1 MLNTINGTFFRLLTQ
16 LELIDTREF
25 EFGNSPNY
33 LGLEFSLFVH
43 FRDDRLQFRD
53 LNDLPISLPDEFTP
67 WQPRIQILP
76 LLTTQTIQSQ
86 KSIHLNPKNGLIT
99 FVYRFSGQ
107 LFCNSDIWKEPFEK
121 YSCQFWFE
129 TELDERLQLTVI
141 RDLRPTEQINKIGN
155 KYEQWPWLLLRFKF
169 CSLKWKKALICEY
182 LPSLMLFV
190 CALLA
195 QWKRRKIQVVV
206 LIGVIIC
213 LILMQNILY
222 SKNISST
229 FSIKLNLM
237 DFWLAGIFVHLIC
250 LLSIDLAFPSRR
262 VIIFKQKII
271 KKRINDNNIPLE
283 SREIDNE
290 LIVHKGE
297 RKQRRRIT
305 TTLNSSNYSSPL
317 ISTLSRK
324 LGVHQHKFPTF
335 GRHLHH
341 HLPSSSNSL
350 LHHYVSSPK
359 LSGNQQKQQK
369 SPLISNYKRRILSVL
384 PTSISS
390 SPSSP
395 FNSTKYINSYNQIIR
410 TSSVPPF
417 KAATSSFSEAGK
429 EDVNDERRQRAIAQL
444 LNEMERIRNIDNDD
458 NEAVDGTD
466 KLITQSSS
474 QQNSPLI
481 KNQQNKQFLRAPPTP
496 PLPPSQPP
504 TNIPQSS
511 LHSQQQNTYYSFK
524 YPQNVARQYK
534 IGKVQQ
540 FSDEEE
546 EEELGRI
553 EGSGLGMSRQK
564 RIPFLVIF
572 TSFCIFLCGYLILVL
587 MVLFEWL

>member
-107 LFCNSDIWKEPFEK
+107 LFCISDIWKEPFEK

-155 KYEQWPWLLLRFKF
+155 EYEQWPWLLLRFNF
-169 CSLKWKKALICEY
+169 CSSKWKKALICEY

-213 LILMQNILY
+213 LILLQNILH

-237 DFWLAGIFVHLIC
+237 DFWLAGIFVHLIS

-271 KKRINDNNIPLE
+271 KKRINDNNDIPLE
-283 SREIDNE
+283 SKEIDNE
-290 LIVHKGE
+290 LIV
-297 RKQRRRIT
+297 
-305 TTLNSSNYSSPL
+305 
-317 ISTLSRK
+317 
-324 LGVHQHKFPTF
+324 
-335 GRHLHH
+335 
-341 HLPSSSNSL
+341 
-350 LHHYVSSPK
+350 
-359 LSGNQQKQQK
+359 
-369 SPLISNYKRRILSVL
+369 
-384 PTSISS
+384 
-390 SPSSP
+390 
-395 FNSTKYINSYNQIIR
+395 
-410 TSSVPPF
+410 
-417 KAATSSFSEAGK
+417 
-429 EDVNDERRQRAIAQL
+429 VN
-444 LNEMERIRNIDNDD
+444 
-458 NEAVDGTD
+458 
-466 KLITQSSS
+466 
-474 QQNSPLI
+474 
-481 KNQQNKQFLRAPPTP
+481 
-496 PLPPSQPP
+496 
-504 TNIPQSS
+504 
-511 LHSQQQNTYYSFK
+511 
-524 YPQNVARQYK
+524 
-534 IGKVQQ
+534 
-540 FSDEEE
+540 
-546 EEELGRI
+546 
-553 EGSGLGMSRQK
+553 
-564 RIPFLVIF
+564 
-572 TSFCIFLCGYLILVL
+572 
-587 MVLFEWL
+587 FE

>member
-1 MLNTINGTFFRLLTQ
+1 MSYSSFIQKKSFYWRGHSNNEGPFNWNKYCIYLFLTPEERADIARKFKYYHKSVRPSEEFNMLNTINGTFFRLLTQ

-86 KSIHLNPKNGLIT
+86 KSIHLNPKN
-99 FVYRFSGQ
+99 
-107 LFCNSDIWKEPFEK
+107 EPFEK

-237 DFWLAGIFVHLIC
+237 DFWLAGIFVHLIS

-290 LIVHKGE
+290 LIV
-297 RKQRRRIT
+297 
-305 TTLNSSNYSSPL
+305 
-317 ISTLSRK
+317 
-324 LGVHQHKFPTF
+324 
-335 GRHLHH
+335 
-341 HLPSSSNSL
+341 
-350 LHHYVSSPK
+350 
-359 LSGNQQKQQK
+359 
-369 SPLISNYKRRILSVL
+369 
-384 PTSISS
+384 
-390 SPSSP
+390 
-395 FNSTKYINSYNQIIR
+395 
-410 TSSVPPF
+410 
-417 KAATSSFSEAGK
+417 
-429 EDVNDERRQRAIAQL
+429 
-444 LNEMERIRNIDNDD
+444 
-458 NEAVDGTD
+458 
-466 KLITQSSS
+466 
-474 QQNSPLI
+474 
-481 KNQQNKQFLRAPPTP
+481 
-496 PLPPSQPP
+496 
-504 TNIPQSS
+504 
-511 LHSQQQNTYYSFK
+511 
-524 YPQNVARQYK
+524 
-534 IGKVQQ
+534 
-540 FSDEEE
+540 
-546 EEELGRI
+546 
-553 EGSGLGMSRQK
+553 
-564 RIPFLVIF
+564 
-572 TSFCIFLCGYLILVL
+572 
-587 MVLFEWL
+587 